1 MASRL
6 HQLAS
11 KTKQIVEPLYGVAKG
26 ETVKQY
32 ETMMAK
38 NAEYVVK
45 DPAAADKLAKQW
57 FYTKMSK

>member
-1 MASRL
+1 M
-6 HQLAS
+6 
-11 KTKQIVEPLYGVAKG
+11 VEPLYSAAKG